1 MYIDTQHHTEY
12 KSALQRVSFCQ
23 TVMYIKTQVY
33 SLVYICLSLFFF
45 SLIFFLFRLSV
56 STFISLKSL
65 KSHAVGLFV
74 RSIETP
80 SIRMRKHNRG
90 TSNIYTA
97 ADFQHFPRSYI
108 PHVFCIELCTIYR
121 PHSTRHYNKKK
132 KYKKI
137 IKRPGRRFDKR
148 RFTKLELAKKD
159 GRWKQLRIAADENW
173 I

>member
-1 MYIDTQHHTEY
+1 
-12 KSALQRVSFCQ
+12 
-23 TVMYIKTQVY
+23 MYIKTQVY

-132 KYKKI
+132 IQKNNKKARTTI
-137 IKRPGRRFDKR
+137 WQKTIHKIGVGQKR
-148 RFTKLELAKKD
+148 RKMETIENCCWWELNIKGINRRDSGSLMSAT
-159 GRWKQLRIAADENW
+159 
-173 I
+173 